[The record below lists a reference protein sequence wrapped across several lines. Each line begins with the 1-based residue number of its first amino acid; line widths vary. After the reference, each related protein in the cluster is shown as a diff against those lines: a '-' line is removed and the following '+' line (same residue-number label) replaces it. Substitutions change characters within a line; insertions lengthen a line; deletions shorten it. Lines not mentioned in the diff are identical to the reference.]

1 MIVCKKDE
9 KGYRKAKKRKQTI
22 IKNLEKESNN
32 KTKQRKIVE
41 KEGKIKKREKEEN
54 SMINSGNKQ
63 KLYLLY
69 KTK

>member
-1 MIVCKKDE
+1 M
-9 KGYRKAKKRKQTI
+9 
-22 IKNLEKESNN
+22 
-32 KTKQRKIVE
+32 KQRKIVE